1 MGLEGRLRQ
10 LESKM
15 RSRRTICWDMR
26 VGGDEVI
33 RHLGLDPAALRE
45 SAHHTGKSVVETMCE
60 IIGIEPREFARMLR
74 EKTKLTR

>member
-15 RSRRTICWDMR
+15 RSRRTI
-26 VGGDEVI
+26 VGHSVGADEVI
-33 RHLGLDPAALRE
+33 RHLGFDPAALRE

-60 IIGIEPREFARMLR
+60 IIGIETREFARMLR